1 MSCMASALVREG
13 WEAGGRVAAL
23 GSCTEHLIDPRLC
36 ATTWVGGEG
45 PAVWLEGGVGPG
57 GVLWSWAGESE
68 RMVLLFVVPS
78 MGGSEPDFEN
88 RGSWCLAKTHVGFKS
103 HHLGWPG
110 KSLCCPHSC
119 VEQLMVPKGSGLSP
133 QVESPSA
140 ERRLLVVSS

>member
-1 MSCMASALVREG
+1 M
-13 WEAGGRVAAL
+13 AAL

-78 MGGSEPDFEN
+78 MGGSQTLRIEAA
-88 RGSWCLAKTHVGFKS
+88 GV
-103 HHLGWPG
+103 WPRLMLVSRATTWAG
-110 KSLCCPHSC
+110 RARVC
-119 VEQLMVPKGSGLSP
+119 VALTAV
-133 QVESPSA
+133 
-140 ERRLLVVSS
+140 